1 MVIFNSYVGLPEGTY
16 VIRLFDGDD
25 PKKIIHQWERNN
37 RSEKFGHGSENE
49 VPINIPP
56 KSIKDFVPSN
66 KLPVSLAI
74 KIHFYKGKM
83 AIFLGYPNLFFLA
96 LATVTPYFC
105 STPSVQGLPWSIL
118 GIAVAGAHHGDL
130 LISIT
135 AHGTH
140 GVASRKLERAW
151 GTS

>member
-74 KIHFYKGKM
+74 KIHFYKGRWPFFWD
-83 AIFLGYPNLFFLA
+83 IPTFFSGTCHSYTILLFHTQRPRFA
-96 LATVTPYFC
+96 L
-105 STPSVQGLPWSIL
+105 SIL

-130 LISIT
+130 LIGIT

-140 GVASRKLERAW
+140 GVTSRKLERAW